1 MNDGFLVEVTPGRE
15 LLYRT
20 TWALREAMRSG
31 EINADSRILHRAS
44 SQWISITEHPE
55 YRRFL
60 TDPNPPAWLEP
71 APPDQPEP
79 PEPVPAPS
87 GPGWLAQTL
96 QRAATSWTEFK
107 RRLSTPR
114 PRPPRPPA
122 ASQPAPP
129 ATPAD
134 TPHAQDSAPT
144 RDRWTYFP

>member
-1 MNDGFLVEVTPGRE
+1 MSGYLIEVTPGRE

-31 EINADSRILHRAS
+31 EVTADSRIFHRAS

-60 TDPNPPAWLEP
+60 TDRQPPAWLQP
-71 APPDQPEP
+71 ADPVEAEP
-79 PEPVPAPS
+79 PEPEPA
-87 GPGWLAQTL
+87 GPGWLVEVL
-96 QRAATSWTEFK
+96 QRVTARWTEFK

-114 PRPPRPPA
+114 RKAPRLRAKTPAAPPETPAEPPR
-122 ASQPAPP
+122 
-129 ATPAD
+129 TP
-134 TPHAQDSAPT
+134 DSTPT